1 VAIICTILDLY
12 VLLLLVRIV
21 LSWFPVDPA
30 TPFGRV
36 VEVLDLIIRP
46 LLDPIRRTLP
56 PVRLGD
62 MGLDLSPIVL
72 LLGVR
77 VVAAIIGC

>member
-12 VLLLLVRIV
+12 VLALLVRIV
-21 LSWFPVDPA
+21 LSWFPVDPR

-56 PVRLGD
+56 PVRVGA